1 MNVMLNRV
9 ERLNS
14 LKYVDS
20 MTNGSSKDLHS
31 SNKDIEHGGEGVTA
45 IGNVLMNNYAGI
57 PNK

>member
-9 ERLNS
+9 ERI
-14 LKYVDS
+14 DS

-31 SNKDIEHGGEGVTA
+31 SNKDIEHGGEGVTT
-45 IGNVLMNNYAGI
+45 IGNVLMNNYASI